1 MPKTKKSI
9 HSQLMIVLLVGIMLV
24 AFTVILGMILSSKKS
39 SSYVVKKDDNKNAEI
54 VAPTFTAPLTGLPV
68 SEEISTRRPW
78 AIVIENLPPIRPQ
91 SGLSAAD
98 IVFEAPT
105 EGGIT
110 RFLAIFQ
117 SQLPPSLIGPIRSAR
132 PYFNDWSSTFQALY
146 SHSGGTSEALKQL
159 KGGYGSLTDVNE
171 FYNEHAYQRIV
182 GKKAPH
188 NLFTTAEKFWK
199 YITNLGW
206 DKTSTA
212 TKLNFGTRLSDG
224 TTATNFI
231 IPYFPSEYAVRYD
244 WRPNEKYYLRAV
256 GGNTQFDATTM
267 EPIHVT
273 NAIVMFTDII
283 PIPRDPLFKVN
294 LTTIGSGKI
303 LLFTNGQ
310 KYQGLWSKPTLES
323 DLIFTDEAGN
333 ILPLTPGNTWI
344 SVVDN
349 SLMNL
354 IKTEPK
360 E

>member
-1 MPKTKKSI
+1 MSKTKKSI
-9 HSQLMIVLLVGIMLV
+9 HNKLMMLLLAGILLI
-24 AFTVILGMILSSKKS
+24 AFTVILGMVLSSQKS
-39 SSYVVKKDDNKNAEI
+39 TSYIVKEDNKKINTT
-54 VAPTFTAPLTGLPV
+54 APTFFAPLTGLPV
-68 SEEISTRRPW
+68 SEEISTRKPW

-91 SGLSAAD
+91 SGLSFAD

-117 SQLPPSLIGPIRSAR
+117 SQLPYSLIGPIRSAR
-132 PYFNDWSSTFQALY
+132 PYFNDWSSTFHAFF
-146 SHSGGTSEALKQL
+146 SHSGGTSEALQQL
-159 KGGYGSLTDVNE
+159 KGGYGNLTDVNE
-171 FYNEHAYQRIV
+171 FYNEHAYQRV
-182 GKKAPH
+182 TSKKAPH
-188 NLFTTAEKFWK
+188 NLFTTAERFWN

-206 DKTSTA
+206 DKTSSI
-212 TKLNFGTRLSDG
+212 TKLNFGTRSSDG
-224 TTATNFI
+224 ITATGFT

-256 GGNTQFDATTM
+256 GGNTQFDATTN
-267 EPIHVT
+267 EPVHVT

-294 LTTIGSGKI
+294 ITTIGSGKI

-310 KYQGLWSKPTLES
+310 KYQGLWSKPTLDS
-323 DLIFTDEAGN
+323 DLIFTDQSSN

-349 SLMNL
+349 SLTNS
-354 IKTEPK
+354 IKIEP
-360 E
+360 